1 MRDRKDKRT
10 APQNRN
16 DNAERGT
23 GAYKQRPQPK
33 SKVLETD
40 KATNVTNPL
49 RETLSEKPE
58 KENKAVRDNKD
69 IGKK

>member
-1 MRDRKDKRT
+1 MSEDKDKRT
-10 APQNRN
+10 APENRN

-23 GAYKQRPQPK
+23 GAYEQRPQHR

-49 RETLSEKPE
+49 HGSLSEEPE
-58 KENKAVRDNKD
+58 KENKTVRDNKD
-69 IGKK
+69 IGEK